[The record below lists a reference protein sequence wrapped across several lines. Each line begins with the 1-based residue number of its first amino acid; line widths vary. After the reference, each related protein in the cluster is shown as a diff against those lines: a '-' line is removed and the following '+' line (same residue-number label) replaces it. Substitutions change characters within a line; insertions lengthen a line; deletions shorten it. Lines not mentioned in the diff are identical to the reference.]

1 MCIVVLMPG
10 MIINGKLHQEPPLEK
25 ENMKRILTIWT
36 VVLAALMF
44 GMPASAEGGY
54 FGVRGDGLIP
64 IASNTA
70 GGTTFVPVGIVLP
83 LFGVQLG
90 YDFTDQTEA
99 GFSLRGTFKTVIIAS
114 EISLDALYRIPD
126 LTGAAWYFGAGA
138 DMAFLLVISSQS
150 TIFGAHAVVGYQFP
164 GLSIGSFF
172 LEVIPGLF
180 GNSTGAGYYV
190 SLAGG
195 FNFRF

>member
-1 MCIVVLMPG
+1 MHIVVLMTN
-10 MIINGKLHQEPPLEK
+10 IVINLKPNQEVLIEK
-25 ENMKRILTIWT
+25 ENMKRILTRWAIAF
-36 VVLAALMF
+36 AALML
-44 GMPASAEGGY
+44 GTPASAEGGY
-54 FGVRGDGLIP
+54 FGIRGDGLIP

-70 GGTTFVPVGIVLP
+70 GGTSFVPVGIVLP
-83 LFGVQLG
+83 LFGVQVG

-164 GLSIGSFF
+164 GSSIGSFF
-172 LEVIPGLF
+172 LEAVPGLF
-180 GNSTGAGYYV
+180 GNSTGVGYYV